1 MVTLCYKIA
10 HWHLHNV
17 LLLDIVEKYD
27 KLQLEGMICIM
38 KNEYYDI
45 AYNNLLFLMT
55 NSNSNFYNHIA
66 IFCQQTAETML
77 KSVLDEISDSRD
89 NNINRLMRSS
99 DLRVLYNQIHK
110 VIPEFVLDRSDLA
123 MLTDYYYSARYPGDN
138 FVTVTKEE
146 SDECLKVTLEVV
158 EQVNRFR
165 KANGLEVKEISHE
178 QLNGMQIF

>member
-1 MVTLCYKIA
+1 
-10 HWHLHNV
+10 
-17 LLLDIVEKYD
+17 
-27 KLQLEGMICIM
+27 M

-45 AYNNLLFLMT
+45 AYNNLLFLMA

-66 IFCQQTAETML
+66 VLCQQTAETML

-89 NNINRLMRSS
+89 SSIDKLMHAHN
-99 DLRVLYNQIHK
+99 LRALYDQIHR
-110 VIPEFVLDRSDLA
+110 VIPEFVLDRGNLS
-123 MLTDYYYSARYPGDN
+123 MLKDYYFDARYPGDN

-146 SDECLKVTLEVV
+146 SDECLRVTLEVV

>member
-1 MVTLCYKIA
+1 MVTKCCK
-10 HWHLHNV
+10 LHNGICIKYC
-17 LLLDIVEKYD
+17 LLDIIEKYD
-27 KLQLEGMICIM
+27 RLQLEEMPCIM

-45 AYNNLLFLMT
+45 AYNNLLFLML

-77 KSVLDEISDSRD
+77 KSVLDEISDARD
-89 NNINRLMRSS
+89 SNINRLMHSS

-110 VIPEFVLDRSDLA
+110 VVPEFVLDSSDLA

-165 KANGLEVKEISHE
+165 KANGLEVKELSHE